1 MGTIKSVASQ
11 WFLPSKVKLRFVMG
25 LLALLSIPLAWKSNR
40 IRAQHEA
47 VQAVR
52 RNGGQVYFDYQWVNG
67 QLSSNPKSMVP
78 GWIRALIGDEA
89 FHDVVWVRIGS
100 ILQDR
105 SVLKRLKCF
114 HKLQILSLNTRRIE
128 DADLAN
134 IEGLSRLKSLDLA
147 GTVVTDAGLKHLR
160 KLDDL
165 VYLFLNDTAVGD
177 IGMEELGQ
185 HRLLQHLDLSRTRV
199 TDRGLHSLGRL
210 DGLRML
216 VLNETAVTGVGL
228 KDLLS
233 LGQLVSLSLDETNVS
248 AEEVIEFRQNA
259 SASTSVFKGP

>member
-1 MGTIKSVASQ
+1 M
-11 WFLPSKVKLRFVMG
+11 
-25 LLALLSIPLAWKSNR
+25 
-40 IRAQHEA
+40 
-47 VQAVR
+47 
-52 RNGGQVYFDYQWVNG
+52 
-67 QLSSNPKSMVP
+67 
-78 GWIRALIGDEA
+78 
-89 FHDVVWVRIGS
+89 
-100 ILQDR
+100 
-105 SVLKRLKCF
+105 
-114 HKLQILSLNTRRIE
+114 
-128 DADLAN
+128 
-134 IEGLSRLKSLDLA
+134 
-147 GTVVTDAGLKHLR
+147 TDAGLKHLR

-216 VLNETAVTGVGL
+216 RMLLLNETAVTGVGL